1 MTIKYLKKATKT
13 ASTDDTKTKE
23 IVQNLLKELEK
34 SKEEGCKELTKKFD
48 KYDGEI
54 IVSKEKIEE
63 IKKKL
68 DQKTKDDI
76 RFSYDR
82 VKKFAEAQLK
92 NYGQDFEVELSNGL
106 YAGQKLVPVNTA
118 GCYIPG
124 GRYAHIASAVMSVTT
139 AKVAGVKNI
148 IACSPPKENIGAHPS
163 IIYTADL
170 CGADVILNLGGV
182 PAIAAMTYGLFGNAP
197 ADILVGPGNQFVA
210 EAKRILFGKV
220 GIDLFAGPT
229 EIGIIADE
237 TADPEIVAVDLVGQA
252 EHGYNSPAW
261 LYTTSQ
267 KLADTVM
274 KRVPELID
282 ELPEVPRLSAEAAWR
297 DYGEVILCDT
307 NEEMVKVSDDYAP
320 EHLELQ
326 TKNLKWFAMPAVA
339 GMALDLGGIQYTAAP
354 SNGFYMGTEIGSL
367 NLSDKRRYNILPM
380 VAKMMELDV
389 SEERTLWRDK
399 ALVEVNI
406 AVLYSFKKQ
415 GVRMLDHHALSEFFM
430 RFNEEEEK
438 MVVDQPTEH
447 RQESIVHTVSDT
459 VMESCAPLM
468 QLMVTLVVRIWP
480 LEYWSPPVMSLC
492 CRGQWMMWRVHR
504 EESGGKK
511 RGEKRKTNASSV
523 FRFPTCLFQEMRKI
537 DTRCPQIATLCGL
550 NDHKAS
556 LTSRLVL
563 CCCCSTQTLQTPQRL
578 LLPFPATCSFWI
590 APPRLSHAL
599 VLWRNFV
606 FQRTISAT

>member
-23 IVQNLLKELEK
+23 IVQKLLNELEK

-139 AKVAGVKNI
+139 AKVAGVENI
-148 IACSPPKENIGAHPS
+148 IACSPPKENIGAHPA

-326 TKNLKWFAMPAVA
+326 TKDLKWFHEK
-339 GMALDLGGIQYTAAP
+339 LKNY
-354 SNGFYMGTEIGSL
+354 GSL
-367 NLSDKRRYNILPM
+367 FIGEETTVAYGDKCSGTNHILPTKGAGKYTGGLF
-380 VAKMMELDV
+380 VGKFIK
-389 SEERTLWRDK
+389 TL
-399 ALVEVNI
+399 
-406 AVLYSFKKQ
+406 S
-415 GVRMLDHHALSEFFM
+415 
-430 RFNEEEEK
+430 
-438 MVVDQPTEH
+438 
-447 RQESIVHTVSDT
+447 
-459 VMESCAPLM
+459 
-468 QLMVTLVVRIWP
+468 
-480 LEYWSPPVMSLC
+480 
-492 CRGQWMMWRVHR
+492 
-504 EESGGKK
+504 
-511 RGEKRKTNASSV
+511 
-523 FRFPTCLFQEMRKI
+523 
-537 DTRCPQIATLCGL
+537 
-550 NDHKAS
+550 
-556 LTSRLVL
+556 
-563 CCCCSTQTLQTPQRL
+563 
-578 LLPFPATCSFWI
+578 
-590 APPRLSHAL
+590 
-599 VLWRNFV
+599 
-606 FQRTISAT
+606 FQRMTKESTKEVGAAAARISRYEGMEAHARTGDARLRKYGYSN

>member
-1 MTIKYLKKATKT
+1 MGIKYLKKSPKQP
-13 ASTDDTKTKE
+13 STDDVKTRE
-23 IVQNLLKELEK
+23 IVQKLLSELEK
-34 SKEEGCKELTKKFD
+34 SREEGCKELTKKFD

-54 IVSKEKIEE
+54 IVSKEKIED

-68 DQKTKDDI
+68 DKKTKDDI
-76 RFSYDR
+76 KFSYDR

-326 TKNLKWFAMPAVA
+326 TKNLKWFHER
-339 GMALDLGGIQYTAAP
+339 LKNY
-354 SNGFYMGTEIGSL
+354 GSL
-367 NLSDKRRYNILPM
+367 FIGEETTVAYGDKCSGTNHILPTKGAGKYTGGLF
-380 VAKMMELDV
+380 VGKFIK
-389 SEERTLWRDK
+389 TL
-399 ALVEVNI
+399 
-406 AVLYSFKKQ
+406 S
-415 GVRMLDHHALSEFFM
+415 
-430 RFNEEEEK
+430 
-438 MVVDQPTEH
+438 
-447 RQESIVHTVSDT
+447 
-459 VMESCAPLM
+459 
-468 QLMVTLVVRIWP
+468 
-480 LEYWSPPVMSLC
+480 
-492 CRGQWMMWRVHR
+492 
-504 EESGGKK
+504 
-511 RGEKRKTNASSV
+511 
-523 FRFPTCLFQEMRKI
+523 
-537 DTRCPQIATLCGL
+537 
-550 NDHKAS
+550 
-556 LTSRLVL
+556 
-563 CCCCSTQTLQTPQRL
+563 
-578 LLPFPATCSFWI
+578 
-590 APPRLSHAL
+590 
-599 VLWRNFV
+599 
-606 FQRTISAT
+606 FQRMTKESTKEVGAAAARISRYEGMEAHARTGDVRLRKYGYSN

>member
-54 IVSKEKIEE
+54 IVSKEKIED

-267 KLADTVM
+267 KLADAVM

-307 NEEMVKVSDDYAP
+307 DEEMVKVSDDYAP

-326 TKNLKWFAMPAVA
+326 TKNLKWFHER
-339 GMALDLGGIQYTAAP
+339 LKNY
-354 SNGFYMGTEIGSL
+354 GSL
-367 NLSDKRRYNILPM
+367 FIGEETTVAYGDKCSGTNHILPTKGAGKYTGGLF
-380 VAKMMELDV
+380 VGKFIK
-389 SEERTLWRDK
+389 TL
-399 ALVEVNI
+399 
-406 AVLYSFKKQ
+406 S
-415 GVRMLDHHALSEFFM
+415 
-430 RFNEEEEK
+430 
-438 MVVDQPTEH
+438 
-447 RQESIVHTVSDT
+447 
-459 VMESCAPLM
+459 
-468 QLMVTLVVRIWP
+468 
-480 LEYWSPPVMSLC
+480 
-492 CRGQWMMWRVHR
+492 
-504 EESGGKK
+504 
-511 RGEKRKTNASSV
+511 
-523 FRFPTCLFQEMRKI
+523 
-537 DTRCPQIATLCGL
+537 
-550 NDHKAS
+550 
-556 LTSRLVL
+556 
-563 CCCCSTQTLQTPQRL
+563 
-578 LLPFPATCSFWI
+578 
-590 APPRLSHAL
+590 
-599 VLWRNFV
+599 
-606 FQRTISAT
+606 FQRMTKESTKEVGAAAARISRYEGMEAHARTGDVRLRKYGYSN

>member
-54 IVSKEKIEE
+54 IVSKEKIED

-92 NYGQDFEVELSNGL
+92 NYGQDFEIELSNGL

-267 KLADTVM
+267 KLADAVM
-274 KRVPELID
+274 KRVPELIE

-326 TKNLKWFAMPAVA
+326 TKNLKWFHEK
-339 GMALDLGGIQYTAAP
+339 LKNY
-354 SNGFYMGTEIGSL
+354 GSL
-367 NLSDKRRYNILPM
+367 FIGEETTVAYGDKCSGTNHILPTKGAGKYTGGLF
-380 VAKMMELDV
+380 VGKFIK
-389 SEERTLWRDK
+389 TL
-399 ALVEVNI
+399 
-406 AVLYSFKKQ
+406 S
-415 GVRMLDHHALSEFFM
+415 
-430 RFNEEEEK
+430 
-438 MVVDQPTEH
+438 
-447 RQESIVHTVSDT
+447 
-459 VMESCAPLM
+459 
-468 QLMVTLVVRIWP
+468 
-480 LEYWSPPVMSLC
+480 
-492 CRGQWMMWRVHR
+492 
-504 EESGGKK
+504 
-511 RGEKRKTNASSV
+511 
-523 FRFPTCLFQEMRKI
+523 
-537 DTRCPQIATLCGL
+537 
-550 NDHKAS
+550 
-556 LTSRLVL
+556 
-563 CCCCSTQTLQTPQRL
+563 
-578 LLPFPATCSFWI
+578 
-590 APPRLSHAL
+590 
-599 VLWRNFV
+599 
-606 FQRTISAT
+606 FQRMTKESTKEVGAAAARISRYEGMEAHARTGDVRLRKYGYSN